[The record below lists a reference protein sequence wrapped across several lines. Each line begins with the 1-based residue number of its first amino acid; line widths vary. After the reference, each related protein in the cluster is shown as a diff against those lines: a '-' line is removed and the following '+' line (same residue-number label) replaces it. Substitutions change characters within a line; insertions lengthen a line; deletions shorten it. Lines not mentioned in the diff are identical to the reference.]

1 MTLHIIGI
9 GLDSEKDITIKGLEL
24 VQKADIVYLECY
36 TSRLNCSFQDLA
48 KFYNK
53 QIHLAHREMVE
64 GDDNEILQNARTGDV
79 VFLVVGDPFS
89 ATTHLD
95 MMMRAKQEG
104 IKVTVTNNASIL
116 TAVGITGLQLYKFG
130 KTTSIPYP
138 EENFTP
144 ETAYDVIKQN
154 KAIGLH
160 TLVLLDIKWDQQRF
174 MTVNEAVQILLGIE
188 EKRKEA
194 VFTRETLCVVVARAG
209 SEQPTIKAGTA
220 TELLS
225 KDFGAPLHCLL
236 VPGNMHFMEEDAL
249 RLWR

>member
-9 GLDSEKDITIKGLEL
+9 GLDSEKDITMKGLEL
-24 VQKADIVYLECY
+24 VQKADIVYVECY
-36 TSRLNCSFQDLA
+36 TSRLNCSFHDLA

-64 GDDNEILQNARTGDV
+64 GDNNEILEYAKTKDV
-79 VFLVVGDPFS
+79 AFLVVGDPFS

-95 MMMRAKQEG
+95 LMMRAKQDG
-104 IKVTVTNNASIL
+104 IKVTITNNASIL

-138 EENFTP
+138 EENFQP
-144 ETAYDVIKQN
+144 ETVYDVIKQN

-174 MTVNEAVQILLGIE
+174 MTVHEGITILLNIE
-188 EKRKEA
+188 QKRKEN
-194 VFTRETLCVVVARAG
+194 VFASDVLCVGVARAG
-209 SEQPTIKAGTA
+209 SETVIVKAGTA
-220 TELLS
+220 QELCTV
-225 KDFGAPLHCLL
+225 DFGKPMHCLI
-236 VPGNMHFMEEDAL
+236 VPGTLHFMEEDAL
-249 RLWR
+249 KMWI